1 MSSAQ
6 KQSSGAIMFTL
17 VENYYA
23 GGSDVFLASHC
34 GLIR

>member
-23 GGSDVFLASHC
+23 GDSDVFLASHC
-34 GLIR
+34 ECIR